1 MYIQSIEQVDL
12 FTYRNMGISMNN
24 STIMEHRSLSPMYI
38 PHRREIEKQNA
49 KYTGFILNMR
59 EEGIEG

>member
-24 STIMEHRSLSPMYI
+24 STIMEHRSPSSMYI
-38 PHRREIEKQNA
+38 PHRREEKKKNI
-49 KYTGFILNMR
+49 YTGFILNM
-59 EEGIEG
+59 IEN